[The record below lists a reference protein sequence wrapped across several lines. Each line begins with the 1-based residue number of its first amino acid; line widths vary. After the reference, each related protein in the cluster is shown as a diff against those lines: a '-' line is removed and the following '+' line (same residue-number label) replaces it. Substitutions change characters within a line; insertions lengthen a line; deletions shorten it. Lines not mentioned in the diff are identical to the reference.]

1 MLEKSMAN
9 DHSQFPK
16 SESYFILREGKNYED
31 KTGKE
36 YHFRSGIPG
45 SKQLPAALADGKR
58 VPFYQK
64 QSVGTIII
72 IECSQT
78 MGG

>member
-1 MLEKSMAN
+1 MKHI
-9 DHSQFPK
+9 HSEFTK
-16 SESYFILREGKNYED
+16 EDSYFILREGKNYED

-58 VPFYQK
+58 VPFVYYDRRYITYVI
-64 QSVGTIII
+64 SLSI
-72 IECSQT
+72 
-78 MGG
+78 